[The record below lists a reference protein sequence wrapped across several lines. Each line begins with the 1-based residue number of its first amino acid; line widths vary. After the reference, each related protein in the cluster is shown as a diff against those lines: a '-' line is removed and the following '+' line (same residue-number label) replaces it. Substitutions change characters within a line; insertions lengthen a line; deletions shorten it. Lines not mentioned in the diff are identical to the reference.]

1 MKPPVLVL
9 AALALLGALLL
20 CAQRWGY
27 QAGRLDCGVQLA
39 APSLPVVPPRGI
51 FTQAQALLA
60 RDKLQGPYARQLEAL
75 LEACRQGAAFW

>member
-39 APSLPVVPPRGI
+39 APSLPAVPPRGMYP
-51 FTQAQALLA
+51 QVQ
-60 RDKLQGPYARQLEAL
+60 AL
-75 LEACRQGAAFW
+75 LEAGR

>member
-27 QAGRLDCGVQLA
+27 QAGRMACGVQLA
-39 APSLPVVPPRGI
+39 SGACTAAGNTVRCLPSS
-51 FTQAQALLA
+51 T
-60 RDKLQGPYARQLEAL
+60 
-75 LEACRQGAAFW
+75 AAFW